1 MLDDADLARA
11 LAVAEEAAGVGVGI
25 VARRQ
30 DERTTGSELKG
41 AGDYVTAVDR
51 MSEEAIRR
59 FLDGVTPDIP
69 VVGDEALLATAG
81 ATLAS
86 P

>member
-11 LAVAEEAAGVGVGI
+11 LAVAEEAAGVGAGI

-59 FLDGVTPDIP
+59 FWRGPHRRSRWSARPTP
-69 VVGDEALLATAG
+69 
-81 ATLAS
+81 AS

>member
-11 LAVAEEAAGVGVGI
+11 LAVAEEAAGVGAGI

-41 AGDYVTAVDR
+41 AGDYVTALDR
-51 MSEEAIRR
+51 MSEEAIRGFPGGGPPR
-59 FLDGVTPDIP
+59 RSRWSARPTP
-69 VVGDEALLATAG
+69 
-81 ATLAS
+81 AS